1 MTPAEVNF
9 DTGSKSWKREFQVVL
24 ATGHQHTN
32 SRRCHLWAVNQR
44 SPSYRLRLRQWHAD
58 ALTELRAAFHAR
70 AGLLRPQLEKQANAT
85 ETEYDSARLA
95 ADLELLRGWTA
106 SV

>member
-1 MTPAEVNF
+1 MTPAEVSF

-44 SPSYRLRLRQWHAD
+44 SPSHR
-58 ALTELRAAFHAR
+58 F
-70 AGLLRPQLEKQANAT
+70 G
-85 ETEYDSARLA
+85 ARLGAREFA
-95 ADLELLRGWTA
+95 AAAQERPVVEATG
-106 SV
+106 